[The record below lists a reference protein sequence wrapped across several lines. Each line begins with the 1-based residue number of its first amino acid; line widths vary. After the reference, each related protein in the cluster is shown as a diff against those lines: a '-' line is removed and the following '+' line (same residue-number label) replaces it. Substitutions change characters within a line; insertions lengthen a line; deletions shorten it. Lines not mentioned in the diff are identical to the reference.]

1 MATNKKVWLTVGF
14 IAAVLGGAAIASVGV
29 YFWQQRQTDELRK
42 DFDSQRNQLEE
53 RIKTLE
59 EEAKEPKTTK
69 SEESDEPV
77 VADTRT
83 LVGPSGTVAFG
94 YEAQDACGNKFVE
107 DEPTT
112 TEPLKATELGFS
124 FDVPYNPDWGTSECR
139 VTPYDFFDVE
149 DKGSNGISFGP
160 LSAGEGGVG
169 RSYSLLAIDSRT
181 ATQAISA
188 IKQEQAEFLS
198 EGPTRSSVGDLT
210 IVSYGISGG
219 LCPIPL
225 IEIIGEDHNYLLN
238 LGCTDEDMSD
248 EFVFM
253 KDILEGFSLL

>member
-1 MATNKKVWLTVGF
+1 MATNKRVWLTVGF
-14 IAAVLGGAAIASVGV
+14 IAAVLGGAAIASMGV
-29 YFWQQRQTDELRK
+29 YFWQQRQVDTLRQ
-42 DFDSQRNQLEE
+42 DFDSQRSQLED

-59 EEAKEPKTTK
+59 EAKEPETTK
-69 SEESDEPV
+69 SQEPDEPV

-83 LVGPSGTVAFG
+83 LVGPSGTLAFG
-94 YEAQDACGNKFVE
+94 YEAQEVCGNRFVD

-112 TEPLKATELGFS
+112 TESLKATQFGFS
-124 FDVPYNPDWGTSECR
+124 FDVPYNPDWGSADCR
-139 VTPYDFFDVE
+139 VTPYDFFE
-149 DKGSNGISFGP
+149 EEIEGISFGP

-169 RSYSLLAIDSRT
+169 RSYSLRVAESRT

-198 EGPTRSSVGDLT
+198 EGPTRSSVGDLS

-225 IEIIGEDHNYLLN
+225 IEIIGEDHNYVLN